1 MLSQMFIRWL
11 VSIVI
16 NAVALI
22 IVDQLFTG
30 FHIDGFGMAILAS
43 FVLSILNILVKP
55 FLIILTLPIT
65 VFTLGLFL
73 FVVNAITLML
83 TQALFGSAFEIDGF
97 GLAIVAAIIISIL
110 NLILNRLIKDSVR

>member
-1 MLSQMFIRWL
+1 MGELIMLSQMFIRWL

-43 FVLSILNILVKP
+43 FVLSILNILVK
-55 FLIILTLPIT
+55 L
-65 VFTLGLFL
+65 
-73 FVVNAITLML
+73 
-83 TQALFGSAFEIDGF
+83 
-97 GLAIVAAIIISIL
+97 
-110 NLILNRLIKDSVR
+110 